1 MLRENTDIKKKEIKY
16 LKTSTVNQRFQSAY
30 KRMFSDCMKCRKNAE
45 GKDPTVTKTKK
56 GKPMLLS
63 KCAVCGSKKSRF
75 TKEQ

>member
-1 MLRENTDIKKKEIKY
+1 
-16 LKTSTVNQRFQSAY
+16 
-30 KRMFSDCMKCRKNAE
+30 MFSDCMKCRKNAE